1 MNIAFYLPGATNVV
15 SGGYKVI
22 YTYANLLNRKG
33 HTVTI
38 LYGSHN
44 LRGVPF
50 LYGIRPLRKRLI
62 EWVFGKKPKWFELDD
77 GVKVRYLLD
86 GLKESDAAGLDAL
99 IATAADTAEDV
110 AALKHVRAKKCYFV
124 QDFENWKIKDAEVIK
139 TYRLG
144 LSMITVSQYMKN
156 CIRKYAWEEAA
167 VVENAID
174 LETFRV
180 VNPICRRNPCTV
192 SMLYHKLPNKG
203 SIFGIRALVK
213 LKKEFPELDATVFGT
228 SKRPQEL
235 PGWIT
240 YRKNAAKEQLADI
253 YNHSALFLCPVIHE
267 GFGLTGAESMACGC
281 ALVSTDYEAGKEFA
295 EHGQNALLCET
306 GSAGKL
312 FENAKRCILD
322 DQLRIR
328 LASQGAEDVKRMT
341 WERALEKFER
351 ELVS

>member
-1 MNIAFYLPGATNVV
+1 M
-15 SGGYKVI
+15 
-22 YTYANLLNRKG
+22 
-33 HTVTI
+33 
-38 LYGSHN
+38 
-44 LRGVPF
+44 
-50 LYGIRPLRKRLI
+50 
-62 EWVFGKKPKWFELDD
+62 
-77 GVKVRYLLD
+77 
-86 GLKESDAAGLDAL
+86 
-99 IATAADTAEDV
+99 
-110 AALKHVRAKKCYFV
+110 
-124 QDFENWKIKDAEVIK
+124 
-139 TYRLG
+139 
-144 LSMITVSQYMKN
+144 
-156 CIRKYAWEEAA
+156 
-167 VVENAID
+167 
-174 LETFRV
+174 
-180 VNPICRRNPCTV
+180 
-192 SMLYHKLPNKG
+192 PNKG

>member
-15 SGGYKVI
+15 SGGYKII

-38 LYGSHN
+38 LFGSHN
-44 LRGVPF
+44 LRGVP
-50 LYGIRPLRKRLI
+50 LIYGIRPLRKWMI
-62 EWVFGKKPKWFELDD
+62 ERVFGRRPKWFDLDS

-86 GLKESDAAGLDAL
+86 GLKESDAAGEDAL

-110 AALKHVRAKKCYFV
+110 AVLQNIRAKKCYFV
-124 QDFENWKIKDAEVIK
+124 QDFENWKIDDAEVIR

-144 LSMITVSQYMKN
+144 LFMITVSQYMKS

-180 VNPICRRNPCTV
+180 VNPICRRKACTV
-192 SMLYHKLPNKG
+192 SMLYHQLPNKG

-213 LKKEFPELDATVFGT
+213 LKKEFPELEATVFGT
-228 SKRPQEL
+228 CKRPREL

-240 YRKNAAKEQLADI
+240 YKRNVTKEQLADI
-253 YNHSALFLCPVIHE
+253 YNRSALFLCPVIHE

-281 ALVSTDYEAGKEFA
+281 ALIATDYEAGKEFA
-295 EHGQNALLCET
+295 ADGRNALLCET
-306 GSAGKL
+306 GSAEKL

-328 LASQGAEDVKRMT
+328 LARQGAEDAKNMS
-341 WERALEKFER
+341 WERAVEKFER